1 MPCDQAL
8 PKLSE
13 KLFIRTLEQEK
24 DGFEEGELYPFQA
37 AGARKKPGEDR
48 VKRLAVSVGKQDLRT
63 FLAVSL
69 ILPVFFRALELRD
82 KVNVLQHHHHKGA
95 KWLA

>member
-1 MPCDQAL
+1 MVFKRGNVTP
-8 PKLSE
+8 SGS
-13 KLFIRTLEQEK
+13 RSS
-24 DGFEEGELYPFQA
+24 
-37 AGARKKPGEDR
+37 KKPGEDR
-48 VKRLAVSVGKQDLRT
+48 VKRLAVSVSKQDLRT